1 MYRKGRI
8 MMGIKDVLGYRNDK
22 KRVLAR
28 LGNSKSI
35 VEVFDG
41 ITNNNEAR
49 YKFAVALTDAN
60 GTAVTDMGVILTG
73 DELTELAAAI
83 NKLAERGEIHPLRT
97 RAEHQA
103 LYPEKERKQI
113 PLFF

>member
-1 MYRKGRI
+1 
-8 MMGIKDVLGYRNDK
+8 MGIKDVLGYRNDK

-60 GTAVTDMGVILTG
+60 GTAVTDAGIILTG

-103 LYPEKERKQI
+103 LYPEKERRQK
-113 PLFF
+113 PYFC